1 MLVVGGGHAG
11 TEAATAVARMG
22 LRSLLITHKRS
33 TIGSRV
39 IIAYGVTVTCCT
51 GEMSCNPSFG
61 GIGKGHLIREID
73 ALDGVCARLCGHVR
87 DFAAVQRRWLQDDQ
101 KHPLRLFL
109 RKNTPTSS

>member
-73 ALDGVCARLCGHVR
+73 ALDGVCARLCGKSCK
-87 DFAAVQRRWLQDDQ
+87 FALGRWL
-101 KHPLRLFL
+101 KMII
-109 RKNTPTSS
+109 SS